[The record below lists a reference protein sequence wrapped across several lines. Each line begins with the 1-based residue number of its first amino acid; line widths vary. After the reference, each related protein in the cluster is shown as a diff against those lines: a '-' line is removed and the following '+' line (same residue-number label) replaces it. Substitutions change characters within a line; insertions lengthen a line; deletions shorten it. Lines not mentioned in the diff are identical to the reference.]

1 MLTYFDDYD
10 LNITSDTRKAERS
23 LYWHWFQFTCSMF
36 LLPPRLL
43 APIANRDKRSFDSG
57 LIFAIT
63 LGPVYSTLCS
73 GNCCCL
79 APRNDTILCT
89 SGAHRV
95 QHVGHPAFTC
105 DTSSEEK
112 WNEGAVCSRE
122 AMETSWAIIT
132 LALYQMIPS
141 NLPGRLQCPSCW
153 GCFGYNANFCP
164 GCSFLQNIWPFRSSD
179 GSLLHCWHG
188 RKGSDAYHK
197 LYFHHHL
204 RLNHNYINT

>member
-1 MLTYFDDYD
+1 MLTCFDDYD
-10 LNITSDTRKAERS
+10 LNIISDTRKAERS

-112 WNEGAVCSRE
+112 
-122 AMETSWAIIT
+122 MEWRSCVFYGSYGNFMGNNHSCT
-132 LALYQMIPS
+132 LPNDPQQPTRPATM
-141 NLPGRLQCPSCW
+141 
-153 GCFGYNANFCP
+153 
-164 GCSFLQNIWPFRSSD
+164 SFLLRMLWIQCKFLSRLLLSTKHLTIPFFRWLSTPLLTWTKGIRCLPQTVLSS
-179 GSLLHCWHG
+179 S
-188 RKGSDAYHK
+188 
-197 LYFHHHL
+197 FE
-204 RLNHNYINT
+204 T

>member
-1 MLTYFDDYD
+1 MLTCFDDYD

-23 LYWHWFQFTCSMF
+23 LDWHRFQFTCSMF

-73 GNCCCL
+73 GNCCCF

-105 DTSSEEK
+105 DTSSEK
-112 WNEGAVCSRE
+112 
-122 AMETSWAIIT
+122 MEWRSCVFYGSYGNFMGNNHSCT
-132 LALYQMIPS
+132 LPNDPQQPTRPATM
-141 NLPGRLQCPSCW
+141 
-153 GCFGYNANFCP
+153 
-164 GCSFLQNIWPFRSSD
+164 SFLLRMLWIQCKFLSRLLLSTKHLTIPFFRWLSTPLLTWTKGIRCLPQTVLSS
-179 GSLLHCWHG
+179 S
-188 RKGSDAYHK
+188 
-197 LYFHHHL
+197 FE
-204 RLNHNYINT
+204 T

>member
-1 MLTYFDDYD
+1 
-10 LNITSDTRKAERS
+10 
-23 LYWHWFQFTCSMF
+23 MF

-79 APRNDTILCT
+79 AGRNDTILCT

-105 DTSSEEK
+105 DTSSEK
-112 WNEGAVCSRE
+112 K
-122 AMETSWAIIT
+122 MEWRNCVFYGSYGNLMGNNHSCT
-132 LALYQMIPS
+132 LPNDPQQPTRPATM
-141 NLPGRLQCPSCW
+141 
-153 GCFGYNANFCP
+153 
-164 GCSFLQNIWPFRSSD
+164 SFLLRMLWIQCKFLSRLLLSTKHLTIPFFRWLSTPLLTWTKGIRCLPQTVLSS
-179 GSLLHCWHG
+179 SLE
-188 RKGSDAYHK
+188 
-197 LYFHHHL
+197 
-204 RLNHNYINT
+204 T

>member
-1 MLTYFDDYD
+1 
-10 LNITSDTRKAERS
+10 
-23 LYWHWFQFTCSMF
+23 MF

-79 APRNDTILCT
+79 AGRNDTILCT

>member
-1 MLTYFDDYD
+1 MLTCFVDYD
-10 LNITSDTRKAERS
+10 LNIISDTRKAERS

-112 WNEGAVCSRE
+112 
-122 AMETSWAIIT
+122 MEWRSCVFYGSYGNFMGNNHSCT
-132 LALYQMIPS
+132 LPNDPQQPTRPATM
-141 NLPGRLQCPSCW
+141 
-153 GCFGYNANFCP
+153 
-164 GCSFLQNIWPFRSSD
+164 SFLLRMLWIQCKFLSRLLLSTKHLTIPFFRWLSTPLLTWTKGIRCLPQTVLSS
-179 GSLLHCWHG
+179 S
-188 RKGSDAYHK
+188 
-197 LYFHHHL
+197 FE
-204 RLNHNYINT
+204 T